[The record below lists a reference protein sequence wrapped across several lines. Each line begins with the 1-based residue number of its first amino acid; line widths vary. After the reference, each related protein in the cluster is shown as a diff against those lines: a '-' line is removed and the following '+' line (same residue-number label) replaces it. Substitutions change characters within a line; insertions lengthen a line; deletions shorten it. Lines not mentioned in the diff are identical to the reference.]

1 MAHPPSEHDEEL
13 GSVNDFAPERPAAQT
28 RHVDIESVALWL
40 VDTWR
45 AAERPGRWYIGAL
58 GLLML
63 GGVWGVWLAF
73 QPAIPIETREEP
85 TPVAVSKAAEP
96 QVPIQSP
103 AIVSAPP
110 AIPALDEVVPPE
122 SDRRPPK
129 ERQSAPAAAR
139 PKRVSERESP
149 APPTGDASQV
159 SPLMPRPVAP
169 PAATRSRPLETG
181 AEEPAPIVTS
191 EASVPVSEPPPPATT
206 PPSSEGLAIKGAPSA
221 ALEAE
226 NVAVRDVVGRYR
238 TALAALD
245 AAGVSQVWPSVNQQS
260 LQRAFRQLA
269 EQDVFFFSCTIDV
282 DGGSAGAVC
291 VGTTR
296 FIPKVGNRSPQSG
309 PSQWNFKLSKRS
321 AGAWLI
327 DDIEA
332 R

>member
-1 MAHPPSEHDEEL
+1 MAQPPSEHDGEL
-13 GSVNDFAPERPAAQT
+13 GSVNDFAPERPAVQT
-28 RHVDIESVALWL
+28 RHVDIESVVLWL

-45 AAERPGRWYIGAL
+45 AAERPRRWYIGAL
-58 GLLML
+58 GLLIV

-73 QPAIPIETREEP
+73 QPAAPIETPEEP
-85 TPVAVSKAAEP
+85 IPVAVSKAAEP
-96 QVPIQSP
+96 QVPIQPP
-103 AIVSAPP
+103 AIVSASP

-122 SDRRPPK
+122 TDMRPVK
-129 ERQSAPAAAR
+129 EGRSAPAAAR
-139 PKRVSERESP
+139 PKRVSERESS
-149 APPTGDASQV
+149 APPAGDVSQV

-169 PAATRSRPLETG
+169 PTAARPRPPETG
-181 AEEPAPIVTS
+181 AEEPAPA
-191 EASVPVSEPPPPATT
+191 ASAPVSEPAEPPTT
-206 PPSSEGLAIKGAPSA
+206 PQSSERLAIQGAPSA
-221 ALEAE
+221 ALEDE

-238 TALAALD
+238 AALAALD
-245 AAGVSQVWPSVNQQS
+245 AAGVRQVWPSVNHQS
-260 LQRAFRQLA
+260 LERAFRQLA
-269 EQDVFFFSCTIDV
+269 EQDVFFFSCTVDV

-296 FIPKVGNRSPQSG
+296 FVPKIGNRSPQSG